1 MRTRGLGPRTGLS
14 PRRKIRF
21 WPIIASA
28 KDKALAYHRFGLSL
42 RRKSGHNI
50 ALEENTAHANRKCID
65 HIPHVITSFTFY
77 GICASQQPFLLADIV
92 GKTLTSAP
100 ARPRPATSNHTDGR
114 GLRQQQ
120 GLDLLRWMSRSRT
133 WGHCRSLRASSSR
146 KRCLIAS
153 SSRRGCAPVAA
164 SGNNGARASS

>member
-14 PRRKIRF
+14 PRRKIRC

-28 KDKALAYHRFGLSL
+28 KDKVWGYHRIGRPL

-65 HIPHVITSFTFY
+65 HIPHVITSFTVY
-77 GICASQQPFLLADIV
+77 GICASQQPLLLADIV

-100 ARPRPATSNHTDGR
+100 ARPRPATSTHTDGR

-120 GLDLLRWMSRSRT
+120 GFDLLRWMSGWGT

-146 KRCLIAS
+146 KHCLIAS
-153 SSRRGCAPVAA
+153 SSRRVCAPCTARG
-164 SGNNGARASS
+164 SNGARASA